1 MKYLGLIAVLAVLSI
16 HSMLAQESSSQ
27 LFPESALQPG
37 QMSTPEVD
45 LRTQLILH
53 QISYDRDLALVDS
66 FPRPKVRKLL
76 PDNISWMEKG
86 LWGENGFL
94 RTSGIA
100 SPLTPESR
108 TSELSLR
115 RGMLVAHQ
123 IGGFV
128 TLGLMASAAYAG
140 QKIIDGNSGYRPY
153 HQAFV
158 AGTIATY
165 SITGLLAVL
174 SPPPMIRRD
183 EISTT
188 TIHKTLA
195 WVHAVG
201 MIVTPILGS
210 MISRRASDTQK
221 EHIHQLSGYITLATY
236 TASLI
241 TVTF

>member
-1 MKYLGLIAVLAVLSI
+1 MKYIGLIAVFALLGVQA
-16 HSMLAQESSSQ
+16 MLAQEDSSQ
-27 LFPESALQPG
+27 SIPEISPEPVQMPRPES
-37 QMSTPEVD
+37 D
-45 LRTQLILH
+45 LRTQLILD
-53 QISYDRDLALVDS
+53 QISYDRNLALWDTL
-66 FPRPKVRKLL
+66 PRPVARRLL
-76 PDNISWMEKG
+76 PNNMSWMEKG
-86 LWGENGFL
+86 LWGETGFL
-94 RTSGIA
+94 RSSGLA
-100 SPLTPESR
+100 APLTPESR

-128 TLGLMASAAYAG
+128 TLAFMASAAYAG

-158 AGTIATY
+158 AGTIASY
-165 SITGLLAVL
+165 SVTGLLSIL

-183 EISTT
+183 EFSTT
-188 TIHKTLA
+188 TLHKTLA
-195 WVHAVG
+195 WIHAAG
-201 MIVTPILGS
+201 MIITPILGS

-221 EHIHQLSGYITLATY
+221 EHIHQLSGYITLTTL

>member
-1 MKYLGLIAVLAVLSI
+1 MKCIGLIAVLAVLSVQ
-16 HSMLAQESSSQ
+16 SMLAQEDSVLLVQEIPPQPSQ
-27 LFPESALQPG
+27 VFMPQIDSRTPSILGQIPYDPVLAFP
-37 QMSTPEVD
+37 
-45 LRTQLILH
+45 
-53 QISYDRDLALVDS
+53 DS
-66 FPRPKVRKLL
+66 FPRPVTRKLL
-76 PDNISWMEKG
+76 PNNMSWMEKG

-94 RTSGIA
+94 RSAGLA

-108 TSELSLR
+108 ASELSLR

-140 QKIIDGNSGYRPY
+140 QKIIDGNRGYRPY

-165 SITGLLAVL
+165 SVTGLLAVL
-174 SPPPMIRRD
+174 SPPPLIRRD

-195 WVHAVG
+195 WVHAAG
-201 MIVTPILGS
+201 MIITPILGS
-210 MISRRASDTQK
+210 MISRRSSSTQK
-221 EHIHQLSGYITLATY
+221 EHIHQLSGYLTLTTF

-241 TVTF
+241 TVAF

>member
-1 MKYLGLIAVLAVLSI
+1 MKYIGLVAVLAMLSI
-16 HSMLAQESSSQ
+16 QTTLAQETSSQ
-27 LFPESALQPG
+27 FTLATAIEPG
-37 QMSTPEVD
+37 QMSGPEVD

-53 QISYDRDLALVDS
+53 QISYDRDLALSDS
-66 FPRPKVRKLL
+66 FPRPTARRLL
-76 PDNISWMEKG
+76 PNNMSFMEKG
-86 LWGENGFL
+86 LWGEDGLL
-94 RTSGIA
+94 RTTGLA

-183 EISTT
+183 EVSTT
-188 TIHKTLA
+188 TVHKTLA
-195 WVHAVG
+195 WVHAAG
-201 MIVTPILGS
+201 MIITPILGS
-210 MISRRASDTQK
+210 MISRRSSSTQK

>member
-1 MKYLGLIAVLAVLSI
+1 
-16 HSMLAQESSSQ
+16 MLAQESSSQ
-27 LFPESALQPG
+27 LIPDGSPQPA
-37 QMSTPEVD
+37 QWSRPEVD

-53 QISYDRDLALVDS
+53 QISYDRDLATADS

-94 RTSGIA
+94 RSAGLA

-108 TSELSLR
+108 TSELGLR

-128 TLGLMASAAYAG
+128 TLGLMASAAYSG

-195 WVHAVG
+195 WVHAAG
-201 MIVTPILGS
+201 MIITPILGS
-210 MISRRASDTQK
+210 MISRRSSSTQK
-221 EHIHQLSGYITLATY
+221 EHIHQLAGYITLATY
-236 TASLI
+236 TAALV

>member
-1 MKYLGLIAVLAVLSI
+1 MKHVGILAVLVVLSVQGV
-16 HSMLAQESSSQ
+16 LAQEDVRLVGWEAAASSDQIS
-27 LFPESALQPG
+27 LPPL
-37 QMSTPEVD
+37 D
-45 LRTQLILH
+45 LRTQLILD
-53 QISYDRDLALVDS
+53 QISRDQFLAPLDS
-66 FPRPKVRKLL
+66 FPRPTTRRLL
-76 PDNISWMEKG
+76 PVNISWMEKG
-86 LWGENGFL
+86 LWGEEGFL

-100 SPLTPESR
+100 APLTPESR

-174 SPPPMIRRD
+174 SPPPVIRRD
-183 EISTT
+183 EVSTT

-195 WVHAVG
+195 WVHAIG

-210 MISRRASDTQK
+210 MISRRSSDTQK
-221 EHIHQLSGYITLATY
+221 EHIHQLSGYITLTTY

>member
-1 MKYLGLIAVLAVLSI
+1 MKTSISLIAVVLV
-16 HSMLAQESSSQ
+16 LGNVLRAQEFASIA
-27 LFPESALQPG
+27 LRDSANVIPASIPPSLHAEMFGNPLPDLDL
-37 QMSTPEVD
+37 SPIDTVPA
-45 LRTQLILH
+45 LRT
-53 QISYDRDLALVDS
+53 R
-66 FPRPKVRKLL
+66 RLL
-76 PDNISWMEKG
+76 PQNISFMEKG
-86 LWGENGFL
+86 LWGEGGVM
-94 RTSGIA
+94 RTTGIA
-100 SPLTPESR
+100 APLTPESR

-165 SITGLLAVL
+165 SVTGLLAIFT
-174 SPPPMIRRD
+174 PPPVIRRD
-183 EISTT
+183 EVSTT
-188 TIHKTLA
+188 SIHKTLA
-195 WVHAVG
+195 WVHAAG
-201 MIVTPILGS
+201 MIITPILGS
-210 MISRRASDTQK
+210 MISRRSSSTQK
-221 EHIHQLSGYITLATY
+221 EHIHQIAGYITLTTF